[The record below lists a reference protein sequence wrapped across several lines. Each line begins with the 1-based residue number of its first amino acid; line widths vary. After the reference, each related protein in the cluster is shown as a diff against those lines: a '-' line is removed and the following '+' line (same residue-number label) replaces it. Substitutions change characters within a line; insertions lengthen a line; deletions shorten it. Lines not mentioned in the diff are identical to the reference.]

1 MLVLIVLVSSTSSF
15 SSASTRELRM
25 CSTGFTNE
33 MVTYTSPDRASVNS
47 IKGERAL
54 LTASKTSMSAHDG
67 TRRLDFFVFRKDL
80 CNSFPLFE
88 DSCNHHLH
96 RSPSEVHVICIYS
109 EDCILPCLFPPSSE
123 EVFFQWYKQG
133 TLIYSFLEDE
143 DESVYSSISV
153 FTDEV
158 SHGNASLLLH
168 VSNIK
173 SRGRYKCVVNT
184 TKSVQ
189 ESYIIVKVEAP
200 IHGIAI
206 EVSLTEHLQC
216 SSHGVYP
223 APLLKWST
231 EPSIASNSLQAVT
244 RIRATNNLYSIESTV
259 KKMYTN
265 SNLTYIC
272 SITSKYSLQSWR
284 ASLLQTEMSVN
295 YGEKLVIPCMAPK
308 NLKNLTLTWT
318 FISQNKRTDVLTY
331 FSQTQRIKNHWDD
344 RAELDLNKALMGDG
358 SLYLNNLGSKHSG
371 TYTCTYTGSQ
381 VKHIVQTLVSQTG
394 NSGSKL
400 WMVAITVA
408 ITVAALILL
417 CVIFYIYRKYKGNSV
432 EELQA
437 EIKPLANHKKGE
449 SSAGKSLQ

>member
-1 MLVLIVLVSSTSSF
+1 
-15 SSASTRELRM
+15 
-25 CSTGFTNE
+25 
-33 MVTYTSPDRASVNS
+33 
-47 IKGERAL
+47 
-54 LTASKTSMSAHDG
+54 
-67 TRRLDFFVFRKDL
+67 
-80 CNSFPLFE
+80 
-88 DSCNHHLH
+88 
-96 RSPSEVHVICIYS
+96 
-109 EDCILPCLFPPSSE
+109 
-123 EVFFQWYKQG
+123 
-133 TLIYSFLEDE
+133 
-143 DESVYSSISV
+143 
-153 FTDEV
+153 
-158 SHGNASLLLH
+158 
-168 VSNIK
+168 
-173 SRGRYKCVVNT
+173 
-184 TKSVQ
+184 
-189 ESYIIVKVEAP
+189 
-200 IHGIAI
+200 
-206 EVSLTEHLQC
+206 
-216 SSHGVYP
+216 
-223 APLLKWST
+223 
-231 EPSIASNSLQAVT
+231 
-244 RIRATNNLYSIESTV
+244 
-259 KKMYTN
+259 MYTN

-417 CVIFYIYRKYKGNSV
+417 CVIFYIYRKYKGKSKDSWQDHNQQDAEMQTMHEGNSV

>member
-189 ESYIIVKVEAP
+189 ESYIIVKVE
-200 IHGIAI
+200 
-206 EVSLTEHLQC
+206 
-216 SSHGVYP
+216 
-223 APLLKWST
+223 
-231 EPSIASNSLQAVT
+231 
-244 RIRATNNLYSIESTV
+244 
-259 KKMYTN
+259 
-265 SNLTYIC
+265 
-272 SITSKYSLQSWR
+272 
-284 ASLLQTEMSVN
+284 EMSVN

-417 CVIFYIYRKYKGNSV
+417 CVIFYIYRKYKGKSKDSWQDHNQQDAEMQTMHEGNSV

>member
-1 MLVLIVLVSSTSSF
+1 MPPMTSSQSCGL
-15 SSASTRELRM
+15 SSELHISLLSYR
-25 CSTGFTNE
+25 SS
-33 MVTYTSPDRASVNS
+33 YNS
-47 IKGERAL
+47 SLGYNDYHIEK
-54 LTASKTSMSAHDG
+54 SG
-67 TRRLDFFVFRKDL
+67 TMVFRSIRMLK
-80 CNSFPLFE
+80 
-88 DSCNHHLH
+88 
-96 RSPSEVHVICIYS
+96 VHVICIYS
-109 EDCILPCLFPPSSE
+109 EDCILPCPFPPSSE

-231 EPSIASNSLQAVT
+231 EPRIALNSLQAVT

-284 ASLLQTEMSVN
+284 ASLL
-295 YGEKLVIPCMAPK
+295 
-308 NLKNLTLTWT
+308 LTGM
-318 FISQNKRTDVLTY
+318 Q
-331 FSQTQRIKNHWDD
+331 
-344 RAELDLNKALMGDG
+344 
-358 SLYLNNLGSKHSG
+358 
-371 TYTCTYTGSQ
+371 
-381 VKHIVQTLVSQTG
+381 
-394 NSGSKL
+394 
-400 WMVAITVA
+400 
-408 ITVAALILL
+408 
-417 CVIFYIYRKYKGNSV
+417 
-432 EELQA
+432 
-437 EIKPLANHKKGE
+437 
-449 SSAGKSLQ
+449 